1 VGLVLPDFV
10 PRRRVSEQQV
20 NVMDEESEHAGL
32 GKLEVISSHA
42 LSREMR
48 DYHQLSQNELDG
60 KKRTS
65 RHLSSFPPG
74 SDLRIGL
81 ETVNFP
87 TALEVLSLGCSG
99 KTSLWLLRVK

>member
-1 VGLVLPDFV
+1 MRYSQN
-10 PRRRVSEQQV
+10 RRIV
-20 NVMDEESEHAGL
+20 A
-32 GKLEVISSHA
+32 KLEAISSHA

-48 DYHQLSQNELDG
+48 DYHQLSQKELDG

-81 ETVNFP
+81 RTLNFP
-87 TALEVLSLGCSG
+87 IGLQVLSLGFCG
-99 KTSLWLLRVK
+99 KTSLWLARVN